1 MKRSIR
7 AAFSILALATIA
19 VLVTPAASYSD
30 TQGNE
35 RREERRDD
43 RQGARDTRQEGRE
56 AARDAKDECKDAEGN
71 SRADCRQQKR
81 QDKQDARDAAIRQC
95 GSVAKTGCMLY
106 AVDDAVI
113 WKEAVAGQ
121 Q

>member
-1 MKRSIR
+1 VRYWLPTVERFLGKHGVSFARLDADEPERQMLFAVDKLPNVKSDSCRSLYR
-7 AAFSILALATIA
+7 AFLEAPGPRAYAVSDDGRCGFSSG
-19 VLVTPAASYSD
+19 V
-30 TQGNE
+30 
-35 RREERRDD
+35 
-43 RQGARDTRQEGRE
+43 
-56 AARDAKDECKDAEGN
+56 
-71 SRADCRQQKR
+71 
-81 QDKQDARDAAIRQC
+81 QDARDAAIRQC